1 MNFPSGFLLCRSA
14 LYLLCLLIALP
25 VFADEINVPD
35 DEETIQAAIDTATD
49 GDTILVEPGEYRE
62 TITLRGKNGLTLSG
76 RETARTILKPATS
89 SKPVVTLDDTTDVT
103 FKNFTILDASSGV
116 SVINSTDFS
125 ISANVFHL
133 GTSGIAVTISSN
145 SEGDITNNTFYQNSI
160 GAKRATTKTRI
171 KNNLFVE
178 NETAISDSATSN
190 SSITYNGFYSNT
202 DDGSVGTNDV
212 TLTNPSF
219 VSVDQS
225 DFHLQADSDADD
237 KGSATDSSYDNS
249 IADLGAY
256 GGSDADTYP
265 YPVGGLKVV
274 NPLYDAASYSLTL
287 QWTANTDYRVSGYK
301 VYSYIEGVTSSYDI
315 TAGVTTSIT
324 SYPLASPTA
333 PVSAAPTEIPAITA
347 VTPHNQSL
355 VVAWSAASGATRYE
369 LRYRADSTAEKEL
382 NVGNVTSYTL
392 SGLTNGTTYKIRVLA
407 VAQAMLHAR
416 VTAYNAKN
424 ESYTPSSEITQILGP
439 AYDGVPSVEA
449 EGMPEA
455 TVSYPLLPNE
465 GCFIATA
472 AYGHYSAPQ
481 VQALRDFR
489 DRYLMKFSAGRAFVH
504 WYYTH
509 GPAGAR
515 VLNDYPVLKLPARI
529 ALYPLV
535 LSALFFTQTL
545 ASIQLLAVL
554 SLVLLSTIAVL
565 RYRKRI
571 SCAGSARSP

>member
-25 VFADEINVPD
+25 VFADEINVPGD
-35 DEETIQAAIDTATD
+35 KDTIQGAIDAAAD
-49 GDTILVEPGEYRE
+49 GDTILVEPREYQESLSLRNKKR
-62 TITLRGKNGLTLSG
+62 ITLRGV
-76 RETARTILKPATS
+76 ETARTILKPAEI
-89 SKPVVTLDDTTDVT
+89 SKPILTLEGTSRILV
-103 FKNFTILDASSGV
+103 KNFTFLEAESGI
-116 SVINSTDFS
+116 SITGSTDFS

-133 GTSGIAVTISSN
+133 GSSGTAITVSKDSD
-145 SEGDITNNTFYQNSI
+145 GDITNNTFYKNSV
-160 GAKRATTKTRI
+160 GVKRATTDTWVE
-171 KNNLFVE
+171 NNLFSI
-178 NETAISDSATSN
+178 NQTAISDSSTTTTN
-190 SSITYNGFYSNT
+190 INYNGFHNNA
-202 DDGSVGTNDV
+202 DDGALGTNRV
-212 TLTNPSF
+212 TISDAAF
-219 VSVDQS
+219 VSVDKE
-225 DFHLQADSDADD
+225 DFHLTAE
-237 KGSATDSSYDNS
+237 ATDAIDKDASGD
-249 IADLGAY
+249 DLGAY
-256 GGSDADTYP
+256 GGANADTYP
-265 YPVGGLKVV
+265 YPVAGLSVV
-274 NPLYDAASYSLTL
+274 SPTNDAVSYSLTL
-287 QWTANTDYRVSGYK
+287 TWSDNTDYRVNGYN
-301 VYSYIEGVTSSYDI
+301 VYTYIEGAESAFNMAAGVDVGDI
-315 TAGVTTSIT
+315 TSH
-324 SYPLASPTA
+324 PLSGTV
-333 PVSAAPTEIPAITA
+333 PVAAAPAAPQIAT
-347 VTPHNQSL
+347 VTPRHQSL
-355 VVAWSAASGATRYE
+355 AIAWSATSSATAYE
-369 LRYRADSTAEKEL
+369 LRYGIDSTAENIL
-382 NVGNVTSYTL
+382 NIGNVTSHVL
-392 SGLTNGTTYKIRVLA
+392 SGLSNGTTYKIRVHA
-407 VAQAMLHAR
+407 IAQATLHAA
-416 VTAYNAKN
+416 VTAHDANGH
-424 ESYTPSSEITQILGP
+424 ESYSLSNEVTQVISP
-439 AYDGVPSVEA
+439 AYTSEA
-449 EGMPEA
+449 STEVTGMPEA